1 MSKHFLV
8 LDGLVTQSTLELN
21 FIQSLDDI
29 PVGFAGAAIVSA
41 RRTGIFRLLLLRKTR
56 TTV

>member
-8 LDGLVTQSTLELN
+8 LEGFAAQSTLELN

-41 RRTGIFRLLLLRKTR
+41 RWTGIFRLLPLRKTR

>member
-8 LDGLVTQSTLELN
+8 LKGFVAQSTPELN

-29 PVGFAGAAIVSA
+29 PVGFAGAAMVSA
-41 RRTGIFRLLLLRKTR
+41 CWTGIFRLLPLRKTR
-56 TTV
+56 TAV